1 MPEIPRKEEQTKVIP
16 TVAYAFPSTPVSM
29 IARLG
34 HDHGSRDWNQ
44 AWASFVELYSPAMR
58 LTTQA
63 EFHRVGWHQQ
73 DNQLLDDVVSDAVVK
88 FLKASGSFSY
98 DPAKGKFRNYI
109 RQIVAWCVRDHLT
122 ANNRPAGSMDE
133 LDALT
138 DEEAKE
144 PYQRILELEE
154 KAWKNA
160 TLQSMLEE
168 ARTILGPQTMIIFEM
183 TKILQ
188 EPVEDVM
195 AQLRVTRSTVDNANH
210 RVMKLLRE
218 LAAASDFKE

>member
-1 MPEIPRKEEQTKVIP
+1 ME
-16 TVAYAFPSTPVSM
+16 
-29 IARLG
+29 
-34 HDHGSRDWNQ
+34 
-44 AWASFVELYSPAMR
+44 
-58 LTTQA
+58 
-63 EFHRVGWHQQ
+63 
-73 DNQLLDDVVSDAVVK
+73 
-88 FLKASGSFSY
+88 
-98 DPAKGKFRNYI
+98 
-109 RQIVAWCVRDHLT
+109 
-122 ANNRPAGSMDE
+122 E
-133 LDALT
+133 LDTLT

-160 TLQSMLEE
+160 TLQNMLEE

-183 TKILQ
+183 TKILE

-218 LAAASDFKE
+218 LAESPDFKEETA